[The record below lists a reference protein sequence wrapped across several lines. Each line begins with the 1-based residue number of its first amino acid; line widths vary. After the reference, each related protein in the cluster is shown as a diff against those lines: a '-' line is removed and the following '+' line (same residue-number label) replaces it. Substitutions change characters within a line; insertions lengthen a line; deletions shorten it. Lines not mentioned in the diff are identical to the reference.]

1 MNYKSGFIAII
12 GRPNAGK
19 STLLNAILNEKIA
32 ITTPKAQTTRN
43 NISGILTREDAQ
55 FVFTDTPGIHKP
67 KHELGKTL
75 NKNAYTAI
83 AEADV
88 NFWVVDATQPFGTG
102 DEFLLEKIR
111 QSHIPCFLILN
122 KIDLL
127 DKEKLLLT
135 LQKWQS
141 KYDFAEIFPIS
152 ALTQKNLDELLEVT
166 KTYLEEGPKYFP
178 DEMISDHGEQFQ
190 IAEIIR
196 EKVLT
201 KTNEEVPHSVAVVIE
216 KKEETSSSL
225 YLQAMIVVERTSQ
238 KAILIGK
245 QGTMI
250 RNIRL
255 AAQKEL
261 KAKFNKKVELE
272 LYVRVEKNWRN
283 RSSKLQQFGY
293 LELDDKN
300 E

>member
-19 STLLNAILNEKIA
+19 STLLNTLLHEKIA

-43 NISGILTREDAQ
+43 NISGILTRSDAQ

-102 DEFLLEKIR
+102 DEFLLEKVR

-127 DKEKLLLT
+127 EKEKLILT

-152 ALTQKNLDELLEVT
+152 ALTQNNLDELLEVT
-166 KTYLEEGPKYFP
+166 KTYLDEGPKYFP

-216 KKEETSSSL
+216 KRDETPSCM
-225 YLQAMIVVERTSQ
+225 YLQALIVVERASQ

-245 QGTMI
+245 QGSMI

-255 AAQKEL
+255 AAQKDL

-283 RSSKLQQFGY
+283 RSNKLQQFGY
-293 LELDDKN
+293 LELDGKD